1 MCFKNCIVLSILVI
15 SINSNSY
22 INPENSDDIVSEAEA
37 ESWRSNSRLVLLVC
51 HKNKWRDL
59 SQKLV
64 TSLFLF
70 IERGQENIFIGP
82 KNILIGP
89 KNIFNQ

>member
-51 HKNKWRDL
+51 HKNK
-59 SQKLV
+59 
-64 TSLFLF
+64 
-70 IERGQENIFIGP
+70 
-82 KNILIGP
+82 
-89 KNIFNQ
+89 